1 MAVGITVGASGRYQY
16 KRTATE
22 AGFYARFD
30 ANQAHKPL
38 VSIHYD
44 DVNMSSPHYILEPT
58 FTHPTIGLYKDVD
71 ADPID
76 DASNIARN
84 EFESFLL
91 HLYGA
96 DVFISST
103 DVYHDLDADME
114 AGGITSMYDGVNVLD
129 FMVLTSAK
137 VRNYKQPDG
146 TILDLMTLGYDDTRP
161 NLTDVPDLD
170 QTLMKDVI
178 KHVGLKGFVP
188 YLYAAEGIDFAT
200 FAELILFFY
209 PDATERATAW
219 ATPTTGLSAFLK
231 SKSVPMFTETQL
243 QQLGLKA

>member
-1 MAVGITVGASGRYQY
+1 MAVTPVLAPSGRYIY

-22 AGFYARFD
+22 NGFYACFD
-30 ANQAHKPL
+30 ATQAHKPL

-44 DVNMSSPHYILEPT
+44 DINISSPYYILEPT
-58 FTHPTIGLYKDVD
+58 FTHPTIGLYKDVN

-76 DASNIARN
+76 AESNIARN

-96 DVFISST
+96 GVFISST
-103 DVYHDLDADME
+103 TVNHDLDADMVSGSI
-114 AGGITSMYDGVNVLD
+114 ASMYNDVNVLD
-129 FMVLTSAK
+129 FMVLTGAK

-146 TILDLMTLGYDDTRP
+146 TILDLMTLGYDDDRP
-161 NLTDVPDLD
+161 NLTDVPNLD

-188 YLYAAEGIDFAT
+188 YLYAAEGIDFDT
-200 FAELILFFY
+200 FTELVLFFY
-209 PDATERATAW
+209 PDPVERATYW
-219 ATPTTGLSAFLK
+219 ATPTTGLDAFLK
-231 SKSVPMFTETQL
+231 SKSVPMLTETQL